1 MKQTFSHT
9 LTFYLIATIV
19 VLAFAIFVRCAD
31 ADELTETVKDWGT
44 YTATSGAM
52 IVNVRESLT
61 LDKAGFSDTFA
72 DTPYKKVVANATE
85 SAKKMLR
92 KIWDTPGVSNLRY
105 SSYSIVIFKAVRYNW
120 AELEGPIVKIFEE
133 WAATP
138 TQ

>member
-1 MKQTFSHT
+1 
-9 LTFYLIATIV
+9 LIATIV

-31 ADELTETVKDWGT
+31 ADELITETGISKTVKDWGT